1 MTHPHFLIGGYFCFR
16 RIIRVTPARIATIPS
31 ASCRVKDSPKI
42 QTPITTAVTGS
53 KAPMMAAG
61 VLPMR
66 LMEIVMKKSEST
78 VGKRASWAAQSHC
91 FGVSNIWKLSP
102 DIHVKRATVIRP
114 NTNIQKVNLTFDMV
128 LFFHWLMEMI

>member
-1 MTHPHFLIGGYFCFR
+1 M
-16 RIIRVTPARIATIPS
+16 
-31 ASCRVKDSPKI
+31 

-91 FGVSNIWKLSP
+91 FGVSNIWKFSP
-102 DIHVKRATVIRP
+102 EIHVKRATVIRP